1 MTTNT
6 EIAAK
11 LGLAHSTV
19 SRMRT
24 GERVGSVR
32 TLRRLSREFDIP
44 LERVMSAAGQALEG
58 DKRDWTRLMGEIV
71 GDDASAETAAAVG

>member
-1 MTTNT
+1 MATNT
-6 EIAAK
+6 EIGAR

-32 TLRRLSREFDIP
+32 TLRRISREYGIELD
-44 LERVMSAAGQALEG
+44 RVMSAADKALDG
-58 DKRDWTRLMGEIV
+58 DTADWVALFTEL
-71 GDDASAETAAAVG
+71 SADPAPAEATG

>member
-1 MTTNT
+1 MATNT
-6 EIAAK
+6 EIAGR

-32 TLRRLSREFDIP
+32 TLRRISKEFEIP
-44 LERVMSAAGQALEG
+44 LERVMSSAGEALDG
-58 DKRDWTRLMGEIV
+58 DPANWVKLMAELIQ
-71 GDDASAETAAAVG
+71 DDPVATAV

>member
-1 MTTNT
+1 MATNT
-6 EIAAK
+6 EIAGR

-32 TLRRLSREFDIP
+32 TLRRISKEFGIP
-44 LERVMSAAGQALEG
+44 LERVMSSAGEALDG
-58 DKRDWTRLMGEIV
+58 DSTNWVKLM
-71 GDDASAETAAAVG
+71 AELIQDEPVATAV

>member
-1 MTTNT
+1 MATNT
-6 EIAAK
+6 EIAEK

-32 TLRRLSREFDIP
+32 TLRRLSREFDLP
-44 LERVMSAAGQALEG
+44 LDRVMSSAGAALEG
-58 DKRDWTRLMGEIV
+58 DKKEWVELMAEV
-71 GDDASAETAAAVG
+71 AGDSESERATA